1 MAGAPIQNKN
11 AEKWTEQEAI
21 SFMEESLAMVKIEEF
36 DFIGEL
42 AQKMGQY
49 RTLYNYLSDKYNTCK
64 RLLNIIEQEC
74 ESNCF
79 RHGKKGEIVPSL
91 AIMNLKSN
99 HGWTDRVDNTTK
111 GKEINKD
118 TVTINFTNED

>member
-49 RTLYNYLSDKYNTCK
+49 RTLYNYL
-64 RLLNIIEQEC
+64 
-74 ESNCF
+74 
-79 RHGKKGEIVPSL
+79 
-91 AIMNLKSN
+91 
-99 HGWTDRVDNTTK
+99 
-111 GKEINKD
+111 
-118 TVTINFTNED
+118 